1 MTVRLPGRR
10 RLRSPKIMLRPRIEA
25 ESPVEVEVEGNGA
38 TDDTEAIQDSIDAVV
53 EDDNGLEWSPRMR
66 KSELAEIARKL
77 GVDIDTEMSKSD
89 IVKELEKLS

>member
-1 MTVRLPGRR
+1 M
-10 RLRSPKIMLRPRIEA
+10 RSPKIVLRPRVEA

>member
-10 RLRSPKIMLRPRIEA
+10 RLRSPKIVLRPRVEA